1 MASKTKIKLFA
12 FDLEGTLITQ
22 TPLPELGEPP
32 DHRSPGLW
40 PRIAHA
46 LGPAAIKADHE
57 MAHAFHAGH
66 YKTYTDWCHASLQS
80 FQEHGLTQ
88 SLFNRLASSCA
99 LSPGVESLVDQLRS
113 RDVIMAVISGGFHAQ
128 ARWAQSQL
136 GMRHAHAAA
145 DLTFAPEGRLHSWC
159 LSPSD
164 YRGKVGYL
172 RLLLEEYGINP
183 AETAFIGDG
192 ANDRHMATFVG
203 KSFAY
208 RATPALKAVTDHSVE
223 HFDEVAGYL

>member
-1 MASKTKIKLFA
+1 MPAKLKLFA

-22 TPLPELGEPP
+22 TPLPELGEPAG
-32 DHRSPGLW
+32 HRSPGLW

-46 LGPAAIKADHE
+46 LGPQAVKADHALAE
-57 MAHAFHAGH
+57 AY
-66 YKTYTDWCHASLQS
+66 YKGVYRSYSDWCHASLMS
-80 FQEHGLTQ
+80 FQEHGLNQ
-88 SLFNRLASSCA
+88 ALFDRLANSCEI
-99 LSPGVESLVDQLRS
+99 SPGVQGLVDLLHS
-113 RDVIMAVISGGFHAQ
+113 RGVIMAIISGGFHAQ
-128 ARWAQSQL
+128 ARWAQTQL

-145 DLTFAPEGRLHSWC
+145 DLTFDPQGKLHSWA

-172 RLLLEEYGINP
+172 RLLLEEYGISP

-192 ANDRHMATFVG
+192 TNDRHMATFVG

-208 RATPALKAVTDHSVE
+208 RGTAELKAVSDHSVE
-223 HFDEVAGYL
+223 HFDEVVKLLD

>member
-1 MASKTKIKLFA
+1 MPQKLKFFA

-22 TPLPELGEPP
+22 TPIPDLGEPP

-46 LGPAAIKADHE
+46 LGPAAMKADE
-57 MAHAFHAGH
+57 QLADAYYSGQ

-80 FQEHGLTQ
+80 FQAHGLTQ
-88 SLFNRLASSCA
+88 SLFHRLASSCA
-99 LSPGVESLVDQLRS
+99 LSPGVQPLVDQLRAQG
-113 RDVIMAVISGGFHAQ
+113 VIMAIISGGFHAQ
-128 ARWAQSQL
+128 ARWAQTQL

-145 DLTFAPEGRLHSWC
+145 DLTFNPQGQLHSWC

-172 RLLLEEYGINP
+172 RLLLEEYGISP
-183 AETAFIGDG
+183 SQTAFIGDG
-192 ANDRHMATFVG
+192 SNDRHIATFVG

-208 RATPALKAVTDHSVE
+208 RASPQLKAVTDHSVE
-223 HFDEVAGYL
+223 HFDEVANHL

>member
-1 MASKTKIKLFA
+1 MPQKLKLFA

-22 TPLPELGEPP
+22 TPIPELGEPR

-46 LGPAAIKADHE
+46 LGPAALKADHA
-57 MAHAFHAGH
+57 MTDLFHAGH
-66 YKTYTDWCHASLQS
+66 YRTYTDWCHASLES
-80 FQEHGLTQ
+80 FQQHGLTQ
-88 SLFNRLASSCA
+88 SLFHRLASSCD
-99 LSPGVESLVDQLRS
+99 LSPGAKPLVDHLRS
-113 RDVIMAVISGGFHAQ
+113 QGVIMAIISGGFHAQ
-128 ARWAQSQL
+128 ARWAQTQL
-136 GMRHAHAAA
+136 GLRHAHAAA
-145 DLTFAPEGRLHSWC
+145 DLTFAPQGHLHSWC

-164 YRGKVGYL
+164 FRGKVGYL

-203 KSFAY
+203 KSFAF
-208 RATPALKAVTDHSVE
+208 RASPQLKAVTDHSVD
-223 HFDEVAGYL
+223 HFDQVLQYL